1 MDDLRLS
8 SAQAFGPFPK
18 ASASAGA
25 AFADVLAS
33 VTLPPAQLE
42 AALRAPATGASR
54 AAADAA
60 DAADAPALRTLAR
73 RLDEFE
79 RTRVEAAQLP
89 ERIATSHANG
99 ASGPEV
105 ALAMHRQARL
115 MAAYNIDVMWAARIV
130 GATAGGLRQLITA
143 A

>member
-54 AAADAA
+54 AAA